1 MKKVCLLGANSYI
14 GESFVKWVE
23 LQNSSL
29 SVTTIDTKKILPG
42 DIPFQN
48 FDCAVCVVGIAHK
61 KVKSEDSNIY
71 YKINRDLIIEL
82 ANKAKEKNVK
92 QFIVLSSMS
101 VFGKNQGVIEKNT
114 KEMPSDDYGKSK
126 LEADLILEKM
136 NSEDFKV
143 CIVRPPMVYGKNCK
157 GNYQL
162 LRKFT
167 FLSPIFPK
175 INNQRSMIYIDNLS
189 DFIRWLIEEEKSGI
203 FYPQNDEYVNTSSL
217 VKYISKYNKKRIF
230 IFPFVKFL
238 LLIIPS
244 NRFKKVF
251 GDLIYDFHENKENP
265 YSDFEETIKLS
276 EL

>member
-1 MKKVCLLGANSYI
+1 MKRICLLGSNSYI
-14 GESFVKWVE
+14 GESFVKWIE
-23 LQNSSL
+23 KLNLDFSI
-29 SVTTIDTKKILPG
+29 TTIDTKKVLP
-42 DIPFQN
+42 DQISFQN
-48 FDCAVCVVGIAHK
+48 FDIAFCVVGIAHQK
-61 KVKSEDSNIY
+61 KTDKQIY
-71 YKINRDLIIEL
+71 YQVNRDLVVSL
-82 ANKAKEKNVK
+82 ANEAKKKGIK

-101 VFGKNQGVIEKNT
+101 VFGKNIGVIEKDT
-114 KEMPSDDYGKSK
+114 KEHPVDDYGKSK

-136 NSEDFKV
+136 NSENFKV

-203 FYPQNDEYVNTSSL
+203 FYPQNDEYVSTSLL
-217 VKYISKYNKKRIF
+217 VKYISKHNKKRIF

>member
-29 SVTTIDTKKILPG
+29 SVMTIDTKKILPG

-71 YKINRDLIIEL
+71 YKINRDLVIEL

>member
-29 SVTTIDTKKILPG
+29 SVTTIDTKKISPG

-71 YKINRDLIIEL
+71 YKINRDLVIEL

-162 LRKFT
+162 LRKFA

-175 INNQRSMIYIDNLS
+175 INNKRSMIYIDNLS
-189 DFIRWLIEEEKSGI
+189 DFLRWLIENNERGI
-203 FYPQNDEYVNTSSL
+203 FYPQNDEYVSTTSL
-217 VKYISKYNKKRIF
+217 VKYISKYNRKKIF
-230 IFPFVKFL
+230 IFPFFKSIL
-238 LLIIPS
+238 LVIPS
-244 NRFKKVF
+244 SKFKKVF
-251 GDLIYDFHENKENP
+251 GDLTYNFHENKQNP
-265 YSDFEETIKLS
+265 YTEFEETIRLS